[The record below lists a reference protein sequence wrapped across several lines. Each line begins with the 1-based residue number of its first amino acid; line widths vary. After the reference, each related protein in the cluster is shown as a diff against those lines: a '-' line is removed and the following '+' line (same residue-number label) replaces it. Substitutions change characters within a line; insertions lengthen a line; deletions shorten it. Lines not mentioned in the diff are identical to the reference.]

1 MGRMSHAQAPQSFG
15 RVDDDGTV
23 YVRTSDGERSVGQ
36 VPDSTSEEA
45 LEFFVRR
52 YRALETEVS
61 LLESR
66 VSSGTA
72 SPEEARSAASKLVT
86 SIREANAV
94 GDLESLAARVEALT
108 PTIDAKAETR
118 REERAEAKARAKQ
131 AKEEMVAQAEAI
143 AAGSDWRGGIG
154 KFRDLLDQWRR
165 LPRIDKTTDDEL
177 WHRFSG
183 ARTAFTRRRK
193 QHMAEQN
200 HLRERAR
207 VVKEHIIEEARPLAE
222 STAWGETSRQFRDL
236 MNRWKAA
243 GPAPRDVDDK
253 LWKEFRAIQDTFF
266 DARTA
271 AQSQQDEEYR
281 GNQEVKEQLLDEA
294 EKDIL
299 PVKDIEEA
307 KVKLRAV
314 IDRFNAGGRVRRAAM
329 IGIAGRVRDLERQVH
344 SAEEA
349 EWKRTDPQARERA
362 RATVDMF
369 SAHIDKLNAQV
380 EKAEAAGRT
389 KDADKARESIKT
401 YQTWLDEAQKALDE
415 FSA

>member
-1 MGRMSHAQAPQSFG
+1 M
-15 RVDDDGTV
+15 
-23 YVRTSDGERSVGQ
+23 
-36 VPDSTSEEA
+36 
-45 LEFFVRR
+45 
-52 YRALETEVS
+52 
-61 LLESR
+61 
-66 VSSGTA
+66 
-72 SPEEARSAASKLVT
+72 
-86 SIREANAV
+86 
-94 GDLESLAARVEALT
+94 
-108 PTIDAKAETR
+108 
-118 REERAEAKARAKQ
+118 
-131 AKEEMVAQAEAI
+131 
-143 AAGSDWRGGIG
+143 
-154 KFRDLLDQWRR
+154 RR
-165 LPRIDKTTDDEL
+165 LVRWP
-177 WHRFSG
+177 S
-183 ARTAFTRRRK
+183 
-193 QHMAEQN
+193 
-200 HLRERAR
+200 
-207 VVKEHIIEEARPLAE
+207 RPL
-222 STAWGETSRQFRDL
+222 GVRPRQFRDL

-307 KVKLRAV
+307 KVKLRAFLEK
-314 IDRFNAGGRVRRAAM
+314 FNEVGRVPRDAM
-329 IGIAGRVRDLERQVH
+329 KRIDARVRDLERQVH